1 MMVMERSPSVK
12 ICSWESQ
19 ENKSLFCHRGR
30 YNQEQ
35 VKDGE
40 AELRREIHLN
50 PNQRTVSRITVMELE
65 KKKMEV

>member
-1 MMVMERSPSVK
+1 MERSPSVK
-12 ICSWESQ
+12 ICSWKSQ
-19 ENKSLFCHRGR
+19 ERTENKSLFCHRGR
-30 YNQEQ
+30 YNQKQ